1 MPYDHKMARIRHHKA
16 ILTALIVMSISV
28 ASVAAMYEFGLFRP
42 SSSTDRNNKKLTVLV
57 TFYPIYDFTKNIG
70 GDKISLSL
78 LVPET
83 VDVHDFDP
91 TPSSILQVATSDLL
105 IYNGGGLEPWIS
117 QVIGAANNPKLV
129 VVDTSQSIQLLP
141 VPPQFQRENRI
152 VDPHIWLD
160 PVLAKQQVNNIL
172 QGLIRTDPANQQY
185 FTTNAQN
192 YEAKLDY
199 LNSQIINATTNVK
212 TRYFVTFH
220 EAFAYFAKEY
230 NLTQIPIAGPF
241 EEEPT
246 ASDIQKVIDAIN
258 QYHLRYV
265 GYESL
270 ENSVISQAISS
281 ETNATLILMN
291 PIEGL
296 TEQDKI
302 AGKTYLILMQ
312 ENLSNITLAL
322 NTLG

>member
-1 MPYDHKMARIRHHKA
+1 MAHVLLHKH
-16 ILTALIVMSISV
+16 ALIVLALAV
-28 ASVAAMYEFGLFRP
+28 LVAASFVAIYEFGPFR
-42 SSSTDRNNKKLTVLV
+42 SSSSSNGQGNMLNVLA
-57 TFYPIYDFTKNIG
+57 TFYPIYDFTKNVG
-70 GDKISLSL
+70 GDKVSLTL

-91 TPSSILQVATSDLL
+91 APSSIQQVAGADLL
-105 IYNGGGLEPWIS
+105 IYNGAGLEPWIP
-117 QVIGAANNPKLV
+117 QVVSAANNPKLV
-129 VVDTSQSIQLLP
+129 VVDTSQGITLLP
-141 VPPQFQRENRI
+141 VPPQFEKENRT
-152 VDPHIWLD
+152 VDSHIWLD

-172 QGLIRTDPANQQY
+172 QGLIKVDPADQQY
-185 FTTNAQN
+185 FTANAQN

-246 ASDIQKVIDAIN
+246 TSDIQNVIEAIH

-270 ENSVISQAISS
+270 ENPAISQAISD

-296 TEQDKI
+296 TEQDQV

-312 ENLSNITLAL
+312 EDLANIVLAL
-322 NTLG
+322 NTVG

>member
-1 MPYDHKMARIRHHKA
+1 MIQMARRLSYKR
-16 ILTALIVMSISV
+16 ALIVLAVVLLVVISFV
-28 ASVAAMYEFGLFRP
+28 AIYIFSPPATGQGKAL
-42 SSSTDRNNKKLTVLV
+42 NVLA
-57 TFYPIYDFTKNIG
+57 TFYPIYDFAKNVG
-70 GDKISLSL
+70 GDKISLTI

-91 TPSSILQVATSDLL
+91 TPSSIQKVASADLL
-105 IYNGGGLEPWIS
+105 IYNGAGLEPWIP
-117 QVIGAANNPKLV
+117 QVVSAADNPKLV
-129 VVDTSQSIQLLP
+129 VVDTSHGIQLLQ
-141 VPPQFQRENRI
+141 VPPQFQKENRTA
-152 VDPHIWLD
+152 DPHIWLD

-172 QGLIRTDPANQQY
+172 QGLIKADPADGQY
-185 FTTNAQN
+185 FTSNAQN

-199 LNSQIINATTNVK
+199 LNSQIINATRNVK
-212 TRYFVTFH
+212 TIYFVTFH

-246 ASDIQKVIDAIN
+246 TGDIQNVINAIH

-270 ENSVISQAISS
+270 ENNAISQAISS

-296 TEQDKI
+296 TEQDQV

-312 ENLSNITLAL
+312 EDMANILLAL
-322 NTLG
+322 NNVG

>member
-1 MPYDHKMARIRHHKA
+1 MASITHYKT
-16 ILTALIVMSISV
+16 ILTVLIVILIII
-28 ASVAAMYEFGLFRP
+28 ASVATMYEFGLFNP
-42 SSSTDRNNKKLTVLV
+42 SSSASEQGKVLTVLA
-57 TFYPIYDFTKNIG
+57 TFYPIYDFTKNVG
-70 GDKISLSL
+70 GDKINVSL

-91 TPSSILQVATSDLL
+91 TPSSVEQVATSDLL
-105 IYNGGGLEPWIS
+105 IYNGAGLEPWIPQIIS
-117 QVIGAANNPKLV
+117 AANNPKLV
-129 VVDTSQSIQLLP
+129 VVDTSQGIPLLP
-141 VPPQFQRENRI
+141 VPPQFQKENRT

-160 PVLAKQQVNNIL
+160 PVLAKQQVSNIL
-172 QGLIRTDPANQQY
+172 QGLIRSDPADQEY
-185 FTTNAQN
+185 FTANAQS

-199 LNSQIINATTNVK
+199 LNFQIVNATASVK

-246 ASDIQKVIDAIN
+246 TSDIQKVIDAIN
-258 QYHLRYV
+258 QYHLQYV

-270 ENSVISQAISS
+270 ETPAISQAISS

-312 ENLSNITLAL
+312 EDLSNILLAL
-322 NTLG
+322 NTIG